1 MEIRLITRGPDEG
14 KLGVRYAARG
24 PKGEIINLTE
34 TAPNTPA
41 GRKKLEEFIK
51 NRPGSGKVKDLKKE
65 IELNNLLKLVNI
77 PEQRLKK
84 S

>member
-1 MEIRLITRGPDEG
+1 MEIRLITRGPNKG
-14 KLGVRYAARG
+14 KLGVRYTEKG
-24 PKGEIINLTE
+24 PKGETINLTK

-51 NRPGSGKVKDLKKE
+51 SRPGSGGVKDLT
-65 IELNNLLKLVNI
+65 
-77 PEQRLKK
+77 